1 MADAILFYRQDGQV
15 GVPIAS
21 LPSFQKLEFT
31 FPDNVLEGIQ
41 EEWQNNVIDLPVP
54 ISDGTRRIN
63 KQENGLTQR
72 LLTINGVFKNPD
84 ISSDILKLYDIRSRL
99 QVTEDFPFGVVGFF
113 SPNASRFNLDPD
125 DVVDAN
131 DNSRQGYTV
140 KTTTIGFVGQKKTRY
155 GFQITL
161 SFGGTFFILP

>member
-54 ISDGTRRIN
+54 ISDGT
-63 KQENGLTQR
+63 KD
-72 LLTINGVFKNPD
+72 K
-84 ISSDILKLYDIRSRL
+84 
-99 QVTEDFPFGVVGFF
+99 
-113 SPNASRFNLDPD
+113 
-125 DVVDAN
+125 
-131 DNSRQGYTV
+131 
-140 KTTTIGFVGQKKTRY
+140 
-155 GFQITL
+155 
-161 SFGGTFFILP
+161 